1 MFWRWSS
8 KIVKGAIKVRFLTIV
23 VNILVLS
30 SCAQL
35 ESPDNSNNPA
45 AVKMLISSDGF
56 YRINKNMLQQAGLKV
71 DDISFDSLRLSLAG
85 ETVDYWID
93 DDQLIFFGQGPLTR
107 YSRFRSYMLEVD
119 KAGNEMEE
127 NSVKPIE
134 HESSGFLSNLKHFEE
149 NQIYDGR
156 SSKEQKIKLGYEDPW
171 YWDTIQVQ
179 SQVKL
184 DIEIPDPLDTPS
196 VIRIG
201 LWGVTQDSKLEG
213 DHDFDLYIN
222 DMKAATVI
230 WDGASYY
237 IAQIDL
243 EPGLLVAGSNEILID
258 NSIDGQAPLDIM
270 RLDWIEVEYQSGTVL
285 TGDSYVDPIEGGTFQ
300 IAGLRQRP
308 LLFDVSNPI
317 KPKLLTNWEYSDN
330 KVKLE
335 LGTET
340 KLRVIASNDY
350 KKPDEIIPLTASDL
364 KSRDNQADLIIVTT
378 EELASALAPLV
389 EVRITQGLSVVVAT
403 IEEVYDEFA
412 YGQPGPDAINN
423 FLRHAHSTWQAPP
436 PRYVLL
442 VGEAT
447 YDFRDYLNHGLHN
460 IIPSP
465 MVAVSFGGETVSD
478 ARLADVNDDLVPD
491 LAIGRWPVANI
502 RDVRSL
508 VQRTLEYEQQTVG
521 RHALFVA
528 DGSAQEF
535 ALLNQS
541 IADESKLSTGSVE
554 HLNGASSE
562 EFARSWN
569 EGPWLVTY
577 SGHGSLDRW
586 GKDNIFSG
594 DAVSQLKTDSSPPI
608 TLQLTCLTG
617 FFAHPSQS
625 SLSEKMLLDENGPVL
640 IVSATGL
647 TLSTSQKPFGI
658 ELIKELQNPQVIR
671 VGDALQIAKQNL
683 DASSNP
689 SLQEII
695 DTFGLLGDP
704 SSAIARP
711 EVTGSN

>member
-1 MFWRWSS
+1 
-8 KIVKGAIKVRFLTIV
+8 
-23 VNILVLS
+23 
-30 SCAQL
+30 
-35 ESPDNSNNPA
+35 
-45 AVKMLISSDGF
+45 
-56 YRINKNMLQQAGLKV
+56 
-71 DDISFDSLRLSLAG
+71 
-85 ETVDYWID
+85 
-93 DDQLIFFGQGPLTR
+93 
-107 YSRFRSYMLEVD
+107 
-119 KAGNEMEE
+119 
-127 NSVKPIE
+127 
-134 HESSGFLSNLKHFEE
+134 
-149 NQIYDGR
+149 
-156 SSKEQKIKLGYEDPW
+156 
-171 YWDTIQVQ
+171 
-179 SQVKL
+179 
-184 DIEIPDPLDTPS
+184 
-196 VIRIG
+196 
-201 LWGVTQDSKLEG
+201 
-213 DHDFDLYIN
+213 
-222 DMKAATVI
+222 
-230 WDGASYY
+230 
-237 IAQIDL
+237 
-243 EPGLLVAGSNEILID
+243 
-258 NSIDGQAPLDIM
+258 
-270 RLDWIEVEYQSGTVL
+270 
-285 TGDSYVDPIEGGTFQ
+285 
-300 IAGLRQRP
+300 
-308 LLFDVSNPI
+308 
-317 KPKLLTNWEYSDN
+317 
-330 KVKLE
+330 
-335 LGTET
+335 
-340 KLRVIASNDY
+340 
-350 KKPDEIIPLTASDL
+350 
-364 KSRDNQADLIIVTT
+364 
-378 EELASALAPLV
+378 
-389 EVRITQGLSVVVAT
+389 
-403 IEEVYDEFA
+403 
-412 YGQPGPDAINN
+412 
-423 FLRHAHSTWQAPP
+423 
-436 PRYVLL
+436 VLL

-465 MVAVSFGGETVSD
+465 MVTVSFGGETVSD

-508 VQRTLEYEQQTVG
+508 VQRTLEYEQQSVG
-521 RHALFVA
+521 RQALFVA

-594 DAVSQLKTDSSPPI
+594 DVVSQLKTDSSPPI